1 MSGNSTA
8 RCLYASVEIN
18 MLRRFTVDLSDEE
31 KTALMMIPLIWA
43 SKMIQANKEFAE
55 EMDKLD
61 IKGLLEELCARAKD
75 PRH

>member
-1 MSGNSTA
+1 
-8 RCLYASVEIN
+8 L
-18 MLRRFTVDLSDEE
+18 LRWLTWTCDEE

-61 IKGLLEELCARAKD
+61 IKGLLEELCARHAKN

>member
-1 MSGNSTA
+1 M
-8 RCLYASVEIN
+8 
-18 MLRRFTVDLSDEE
+18 DLSDEE

-61 IKGLLEELCARAKD
+61 VKGLLEELCARHAKNA
-75 PRH
+75 RH

>member
-1 MSGNSTA
+1 M
-8 RCLYASVEIN
+8 
-18 MLRRFTVDLSDEE
+18 DLSDEE

-61 IKGLLEELCARAKD
+61 IKGLLDELCARRAKNL
-75 PRH
+75 RN

>member
-1 MSGNSTA
+1 
-8 RCLYASVEIN
+8 

-43 SKMIQANKEFAE
+43 SKMIQANKEFAQ

-61 IKGLLEELCARAKD
+61 IKGLLEDLCARHAKS

>member
-1 MSGNSTA
+1 
-8 RCLYASVEIN
+8 

-61 IKGLLEELCARAKD
+61 IKGLLDELCARRAKNL
-75 PRH
+75 RN